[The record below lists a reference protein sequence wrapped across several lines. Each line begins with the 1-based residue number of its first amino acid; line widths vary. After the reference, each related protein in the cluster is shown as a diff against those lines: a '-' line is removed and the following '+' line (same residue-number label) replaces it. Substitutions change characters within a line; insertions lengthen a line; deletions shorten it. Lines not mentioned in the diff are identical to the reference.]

1 MFHLSK
7 SSHLNINNKETP
19 AAIIS
24 SKKKEEDLVLGGLGG
39 EEVEEGERSE
49 ENLKGRSEI

>member
-24 SKKKEEDLVLGGLGG
+24 SKKKEEDLVLGGLEG
-39 EEVEEGERSE
+39 EEIEEGERSE